1 MKFWLLTQLRNK
13 VRKLAML
20 EDDFEE
26 EENNNSSQP
35 QQKYPEETMASKIN
49 HCSAFCVLADKE
61 GAQCT
66 SAPDVTWACAW
77 CLVSRNITQK

>member
-1 MKFWLLTQLRNK
+1 VKFWLLTRLRNK

-35 QQKYPEETMASKIN
+35 QHKYPEETMASKIN
-49 HCSAFCVLADKE
+49 PLLCCVLTDKE

-66 SAPDVTWACAW
+66 SVPDVTWPCAW